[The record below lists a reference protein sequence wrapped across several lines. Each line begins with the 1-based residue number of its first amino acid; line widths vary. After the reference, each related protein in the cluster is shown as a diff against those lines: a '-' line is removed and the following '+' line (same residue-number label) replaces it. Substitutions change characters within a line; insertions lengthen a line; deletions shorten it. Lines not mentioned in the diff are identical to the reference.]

1 MNKIIKT
8 DNFLISENSQTY
20 IIAEIGINHNGQYKL
35 AEQLIIESAKA
46 GANAVKFQKRDA
58 KSIMVKEKIN
68 SNPIGYL
75 SKRVDDISTD
85 QPDYGNW
92 SYPDIRLELSE
103 NEYRKLQNV
112 ARDEGVDFFA
122 SPWDQKSLEFLV
134 EIKVPLIKIPSVEIK
149 NYQFLEKLS
158 KSKIPLILSTGTA
171 DEKEVDKAYK
181 LISKNTSDIIL
192 LQCTSAYPSKFEEID
207 LKVIETFKKKYNCL
221 VGFSGHEPG
230 ISVGVSAVALG
241 ATVIEKHVTLNKKM
255 NGTDHLAS
263 IDMSELANLV
273 KGVREV
279 EKALGNSIKKRYQS
293 ENVLVSILGKS
304 LATNKVIKAGT
315 ILKEEDLTAKG
326 PPTGISSSKYYEVL
340 GRKLIKDKKADE
352 ILMPEEIV

>member
-1 MNKIIKT
+1 
-8 DNFLISENSQTY
+8 
-20 IIAEIGINHNGQYKL
+20 
-35 AEQLIIESAKA
+35 
-46 GANAVKFQKRDA
+46 
-58 KSIMVKEKIN
+58 
-68 SNPIGYL
+68 
-75 SKRVDDISTD
+75 
-85 QPDYGNW
+85 
-92 SYPDIRLELSE
+92 
-103 NEYRKLQNV
+103 
-112 ARDEGVDFFA
+112 
-122 SPWDQKSLEFLV
+122 
-134 EIKVPLIKIPSVEIK
+134 
-149 NYQFLEKLS
+149 
-158 KSKIPLILSTGTA
+158 
-171 DEKEVDKAYK
+171 
-181 LISKNTSDIIL
+181 
-192 LQCTSAYPSKFEEID
+192 
-207 LKVIETFKKKYNCL
+207 
-221 VGFSGHEPG
+221 
-230 ISVGVSAVALG
+230 
-241 ATVIEKHVTLNKKM
+241 M